1 MLTVLQSILCLSIL
15 VICDCQN
22 YSCDIMNRDMVMN
35 YTLSKFEINESLLTN
50 KSLFHEDFIEKIRLA
65 IYHLSMDTFCVQTPS
80 YDTLYVWSLRVLYE
94 EIANNCE
101 KSGGD
106 FIGRTGICFLS
117 NGTHNFSIPMKNL
130 VDSKISYA
138 VGISGNIFSIIT
150 LIILL
155 TTYFLFSEL
164 RTLPGKNIMALSCCV
179 LIVHILQF
187 VITIGVH
194 GGFCIASGI
203 LLHFVMLKSF
213 SWKVISS
220 FDLWYT
226 FSRNF
231 LRDNQWKKKQFK
243 YYLIIS
249 FASSGSVIFISL
261 ILEFAGNCGM
271 GYGAHNHCFITKLL
285 PHFLLFILPILL
297 IVVCNIFALIIT
309 LRNISKAKK
318 STKMVHQSSHNDVM
332 FLSRMFIKI
341 SIVNGTGWC
350 FGLLGAFIAS
360 SFCMYIYLIVVNFQ
374 GFFIFL
380 AFCVNR
386 RIFKLYCQKH
396 RQLRSDYT
404 FANIFAS
411 FGHDSHETQDNHEAH
426 ETHEALETNDN
437 YVIPEDNQAE
447 SSI

>member
-1 MLTVLQSILCLSIL
+1 METLFQITLVLPILSLSTCQHS
-15 VICDCQN
+15 VIDCSGPTDEQ
-22 YSCDIMNRDMVMN
+22 IMN
-35 YTLSKFEINESLLTN
+35 YTLSKYGINESLLTN
-50 KSLFHEDFIEKIRLA
+50 KSLFHKDFIWKIQMA
-65 IYHLSMDTFCVQTPS
+65 ILNLMTDSLCLYHVSHDSM
-80 YDTLYVWSLRVLYE
+80 YVWSLRVLNE
-94 EIANNCE
+94 EITKNCE
-101 KSGGD
+101 KSGGE
-106 FIGRTGICFLS
+106 FIERTGICMLS

-130 VDSKISYA
+130 IDSKISYA
-138 VGISGNIFSIIT
+138 VGIGGNIFSTIT

-155 TTYFLFSEL
+155 ATYFLFSEL

-179 LIVHILQF
+179 LIVHTLQL
-187 VITIGVH
+187 VITIGIH

-213 SWKVISS
+213 SWKAISS

-231 LRDNQWKKKQFK
+231 LRDNQWKRKQFK

-249 FASSGSVIFISL
+249 FGCSGCVIFISL
-261 ILEFAGNCGM
+261 MLEYAGNCGM

-297 IVVCNIFALIIT
+297 IVICNIFALIIT
-309 LRNISKAKK
+309 IRNISKAKK
-318 STKMVHQSSHNDVM
+318 STKMAHQSSHNDVM

-386 RIFKLYCQKH
+386 RILKLYCQKYRH
-396 RQLRSDYT
+396 FGVDVVFTT
-404 FANIFAS
+404 F
-411 FGHDSHETQDNHEAH
+411 SHETRK
-426 ETHEALETNDN
+426 THEIQGTHGMHDITKGNRS
-437 YVIPEDNQAE
+437 E